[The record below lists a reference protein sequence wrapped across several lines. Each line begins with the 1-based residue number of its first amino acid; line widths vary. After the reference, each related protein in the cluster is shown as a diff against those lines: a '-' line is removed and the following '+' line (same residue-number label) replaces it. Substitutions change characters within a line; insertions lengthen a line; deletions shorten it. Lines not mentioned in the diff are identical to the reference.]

1 MLAAMHTTPPTPPI
15 PSPAVR
21 PLTILT
27 GASRGLGLALALG
40 LIRRGH
46 RLLTLQRTPSA
57 SLDAAALEAGVEL
70 EQWAVDLADPL
81 PVARRLQAWIAAL
94 PRQGPGA
101 CSALHLVNNAALLV
115 EPGPLSGVDLEQA
128 SRATRASLEA
138 PLLLSAAFLA
148 ASADLAVPRRVLN
161 ISSGLGRHA
170 MAGSAVYCAAKA
182 GMDHFSR
189 AVALEEAE
197 HPSGATIVSLAPS
210 VVDTDMQV
218 QLRGA
223 DPQRFSSQARFE
235 NLKSAGN
242 LDSPESAAAKVL
254 ACLEAADVGGDPI
267 QDVRRVR

>member
-1 MLAAMHTTPPTPPI
+1 MLAAMNTTPAPHL
-15 PSPAVR
+15 
-21 PLTILT
+21 LTILT
-27 GASRGLGLALALG
+27 GASRGLGLALGML
-40 LIRRGH
+40 LIQRGH
-46 RLLTLQRTPSA
+46 RLLTLQRTPNPQ
-57 SLDAAALEAGVEL
+57 LDAAAAQAGTAI

-81 PVARRLQAWIAAL
+81 PVAQRLQDWIGAL
-94 PRQGPGA
+94 PRPASGA
-101 CSALHLVNNAALLV
+101 GWALNLVNNAALLV
-115 EPGPLSGVDLEQA
+115 DPAPLSGVDLLQA

-138 PLLLSAAFLA
+138 PLLLSAAFLG
-148 ASADLAVPRRVLN
+148 ASADWGVTRRVLN

-197 HPSGATIVSLAPS
+197 HPAGAAIVSLAPG

-223 DPQRFSSQARFE
+223 DPHRFSSQARFAT
-235 NLKSAGN
+235 LKSAGQ

-254 ACLEAADVGGDPI
+254 ALLEAEDFGADPI
-267 QDVRRVR
+267 QDVRTAVRR